1 MNFARAQLKTVPGLA
16 DRMGSLMGVTS
27 MIPQTLTF
35 HYCRILCGVISLIS
49 YINNYF
55 NYNFFTL
62 EGEESSQS
70 SQEQLI
76 EAILEKMWRSVL
88 LNFMAANYL
97 CFLVSLKC
105 LLIVRVT
112 LSTQISGH

>member
-62 EGEESSQS
+62 EDEESSQS

>member
-27 MIPQTLTF
+27 MIPQILTF
-35 HYCRILCGVISLIS
+35 HHCRILCGVINLIS
-49 YINNYF
+49 YINNF

-62 EGEESSQS
+62 EDEESSQS

-112 LSTQISGH
+112 LCTQISGH